1 MGSVST
7 KRELR
12 REVRERRAAMTP
24 TQRAAASRALTERLI
39 AVVRDHGARSIS
51 CFLSTPDEP
60 DTSGLIEWAVE
71 QGVEVLLP
79 VSTRRDGE
87 PHLAWAR
94 WTDAGAEPGAHGL
107 LEPLGERLAETAVGE
122 VDLMLIPACAVD
134 RRGMRLG
141 WGSATTIAAS
151 RPSIRLPRMRPHS
164 IGADHRSTRWC
175 STATCCPR
183 CPPTPTTPQSTATSR
198 LQVSLSE
205 THSFYRDALVFA

>member
-141 WGSATTIAAS
+141 WGLGYYDRCLAALDSAPPDAS
-151 RPSIRLPRMRPHS
+151 TLNRRRPPIYAVVFDGDVLPEVPTDPHDAP
-164 IGADHRSTRWC
+164 IDGYI
-175 STATCCPR
+175 
-183 CPPTPTTPQSTATSR
+183 TPSGITQ
-198 LQVSLSE
+198 
-205 THSFYRDALVFA
+205 